1 VGLVNKTFADEL
13 KEIREEKGIG
23 SRKLSKLIGKTESYV
38 SQIERGV
45 IKKPTYY
52 IAFNLFKQM
61 DLGVEEIINILNKYQ
76 ITPENNMDNDL
87 ARSFQ
92 LYTDESINNKSSNVL
107 DWMDEAKRNL
117 KQSTIY
123 NINMFIDK
131 DYSRAIS
138 VLKNFNSLISDNKET
153 YDFICTLLNYD
164 YKVLNSDK
172 KNALLNSVNN
182 IFISHN
188 YKLSKK
194 DYN

>member
-1 VGLVNKTFADEL
+1 
-13 KEIREEKGIG
+13 
-23 SRKLSKLIGKTESYV
+23 
-38 SQIERGV
+38 
-45 IKKPTYY
+45 
-52 IAFNLFKQM
+52 M